1 MLLYIHTSASP
12 RSRSSARQ
20 RRADGKCGKQ
30 QRRSPDK
37 QPLECVK
44 RRAKHRSLRISVIP
58 PEIRTAECD
67 KRGKARRRQHTEH
80 DKQNVQCPSA
90 LSTSARE
97 LQIDDFELFR
107 YRPQLIRLRRSDGL
121 AEQYADRRIKHLAYR
136 DKHIRIGDRQPRF
149 P

>member
-1 MLLYIHTSASP
+1 MPCQQDSC
-12 RSRSSARQ
+12 SSARQ
-20 RRADGKCGKQ
+20 RRADGKCNQHK
-30 QRRSPDK
+30 RSRSYK
-37 QPLECVK
+37 QPLKSME
-44 RRAKHRSLRISVIP
+44 RRAEHRSLRISVIP
-58 PEIRTAECD
+58 PEIQTAECD
-67 KRGKARRRQHTEH
+67 KRGKARCRQHTEH

-107 YRPQLIRLRRSDGL
+107 YRPQLIRLRRSYGL
-121 AEQYADRRIKHLAYR
+121 AEQYTDRRIKHLAYR

>member
-1 MLLYIHTSASP
+1 MPCQQDSCSSAGQHRTDGKS
-12 RSRSSARQ
+12 SQHKRSS
-20 RRADGKCGKQ
+20 
-30 QRRSPDK
+30 PYK
-37 QPLECVK
+37 QPLKSME
-44 RRAKHRSLRISVIP
+44 RRAEHHSLRISVIP

-67 KRGKARRRQHTEH
+67 KRGKARRRHHTEH

-136 DKHIRIGDRQPRF
+136 DKHIRVGHRQPRL